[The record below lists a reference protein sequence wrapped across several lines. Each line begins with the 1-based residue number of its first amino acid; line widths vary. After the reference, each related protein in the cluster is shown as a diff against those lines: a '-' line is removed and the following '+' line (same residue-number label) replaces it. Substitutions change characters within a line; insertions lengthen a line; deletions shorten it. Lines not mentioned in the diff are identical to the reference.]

1 MPGWLL
7 SEAGS
12 PFPTCQSWGQT
23 WGCLDCRV
31 LVRELPLPV
40 CAPEG
45 TPFAPVRDHLHSLVP
60 KSLKSGLFV
69 KLCFYIFTYDKSI
82 FIPKGQLVMLGDLQ
96 H

>member
-1 MPGWLL
+1 M
-7 SEAGS
+7 
-12 PFPTCQSWGQT
+12 
-23 WGCLDCRV
+23 
-31 LVRELPLPV
+31 LVREPPLPV

-60 KSLKSGLFV
+60 NSLQSGLFV
-69 KLCFYIFTYDKSI
+69 KLRFYIFTHDKSI